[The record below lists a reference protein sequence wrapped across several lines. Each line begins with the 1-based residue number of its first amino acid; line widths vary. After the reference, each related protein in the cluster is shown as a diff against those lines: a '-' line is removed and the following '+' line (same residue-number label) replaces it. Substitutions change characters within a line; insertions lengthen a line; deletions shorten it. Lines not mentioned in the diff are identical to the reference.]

1 MLPRSEMV
9 VNPAF
14 ALFAELPIRA
24 LPWKF
29 GNFRELGHPSLFS
42 RVLIDAVQHSEKP
55 LEAVEHLPV
64 REPRLPHLLGE
75 DGYVTPPAHHEM
87 RSAARFDRAA
97 ARWGNPPGRPA
108 AEEPSSTAAV
118 RLSLPFQILRNRLP
132 CALPSPAG
140 PNHGLS

>member
-24 LPWKF
+24 LPRKF
-29 GNFRELGHPSLFS
+29 RNLRELGHPSLFS
-42 RVLIDAVQHSEKP
+42 RLLIDAVQHSEKP

-75 DGYVTPPAHHEM
+75 DGYV
-87 RSAARFDRAA
+87 
-97 ARWGNPPGRPA
+97 RWGNPPGRPA

-132 CALPSPAG
+132 CAPSLTCRAE
-140 PNHGLS
+140 SR